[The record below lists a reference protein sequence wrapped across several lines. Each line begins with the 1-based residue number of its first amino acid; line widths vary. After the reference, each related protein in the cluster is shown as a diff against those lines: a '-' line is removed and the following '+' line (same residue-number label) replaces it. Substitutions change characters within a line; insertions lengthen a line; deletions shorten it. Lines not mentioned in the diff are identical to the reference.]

1 MSHAYTEDQ
10 LVEQPAIGLFAE
22 LGWSTVSALD
32 EAFGVTGT
40 LSRETK
46 GDVVLV
52 ARLRAALERLN
63 PALPLEVITSA
74 IDELTRDRSAMSL
87 AAANREVY
95 LLLKAGGDSASAY
108 ATLAAAKEA
117 GAVTLNY
124 GLFINSVISFI
135 IVAFALFMLIKG
147 MNSMK
152 RDAEAATPPTK
163 ECPHC
168 FSAILI
174 KATRCPSC
182 TSTLS

>member
-1 MSHAYTEDQ
+1 MFNEFKEFAMRGSVVD
-10 LVEQPAIGLFAE
+10 VAIGIVIGGAFGSIVKSVVDDVIMPPIGLAMGGVDFAE
-22 LGWSTVSALD
+22 
-32 EAFGVTGT
+32 
-40 LSRETK
+40 K
-46 GDVVLV
+46 
-52 ARLRAALERLN
+52 
-63 PALPLEVITSA
+63 
-74 IDELTRDRSAMSL
+74 
-87 AAANREVY
+87 Y

-152 RDAEAATPPTK
+152 RDAEAAPPPTK
-163 ECPHC
+163 DCPHC
-168 FSAILI
+168 FSAIPI